1 MHRDLFLAQTY
12 GLHKIIQKRERDT
25 MHPYQI
31 ETYPINWS
39 GVFNHTLNLTGPSF
53 SHLKT

>member
-31 ETYPINWS
+31 ETYPIN
-39 GVFNHTLNLTGPSF
+39 
-53 SHLKT
+53 